1 MIHLCNCCELIM
13 LKVQVQVGVT
23 YECVHWDYSKA
34 IIMCIKRWP
43 VNNSNPLNRGTIEW
57 MQWAEAINFGL
68 LLNGSALI
76 DCIIGIHINRER
88 LKDSEL
94 KQMRKDVWWEHFL
107 MNAQHMEWSM
117 KKYRNLN
124 MELSLS
130 WALDELH
137 KVMRSKDE
145 LIIRKSQ
152 MKKINVKLT
161 QSNGI
166 QFQVEI
172 IIWD

>member
-57 MQWAEAINFGL
+57 MQWAETINFGL

-88 LKDSEL
+88 LWAEANEKRCLMGALFNERTAHGMVNEKIQKL
-94 KQMRKDVWWEHFL
+94 KHGIEF
-107 MNAQHMEWSM
+107 
-117 KKYRNLN
+117 
-124 MELSLS
+124 ELSIR
-130 WALDELH
+130 WAAQGYEVQRWIDH
-137 KVMRSKDE
+137 QK
-145 LIIRKSQ
+145 KSNE
-152 MKKINVKLT
+152 KNKC
-161 QSNGI
+161 
-166 QFQVEI
+166 
-172 IIWD
+172 